1 MEQDKITAK
10 QQEILEY
17 IKNTILKK
25 GYPPA
30 VREIC
35 EAVRLKS
42 TSIHIWL
49 HLRIRD
55 ISAVILQNREPLKFW
70 MIRLILTGERW

>member
-25 GYPPA
+25 GYPEKW
-30 VREIC
+30 R
-35 EAVRLKS
+35 
-42 TSIHIWL
+42 
-49 HLRIRD
+49 
-55 ISAVILQNREPLKFW
+55 
-70 MIRLILTGERW
+70 

>member
-35 EAVRLKS
+35 EAGSFKVNV
-42 TSIHIWL
+42 
-49 HLRIRD
+49 LR
-55 ISAVILQNREPLKFW
+55 SFSSGC
-70 MIRLILTGERW
+70 T